1 MQPSSSDVT
10 LLLKRLS
17 NGDQDALADLI
28 PLVYDELHRLAA
40 FHLQR
45 ERAEHTLQTT
55 ALVHEAYVRLVD
67 QKEAQWK
74 NRGHFFAVAAQAM
87 RRVLVDYA
95 RRHQAVK
102 RGSSLPKVSLDEAI
116 VISNEDVHK
125 VLLLDELVSR
135 LASLDPAEGRIV
147 ELRFFGGFTVEE
159 TAEVMGISPATVKR
173 EWSVARAWLLR
184 EINKCS
190 TEVSPHTCDPNSG
203 SE

>member
-1 MQPSSSDVT
+1 VTQSSPSDVT

-17 NGDQDALADLI
+17 NGDQDALAQLI
-28 PLVYDELHRLAA
+28 PLIYDELHRLAA

-55 ALVHEAYVRLVD
+55 ALVHEAYLRLVD
-67 QKEAQWK
+67 QKEVHWK

-116 VISNEDVHK
+116 AISNETVNQ
-125 VLLLDELVSR
+125 LLVIDELLNR
-135 LASLDPAEGRIV
+135 LTSVDPQESRIV
-147 ELRFFGGFTVEE
+147 ELRFFGGLTVEE

-184 EINKCS
+184 EISKCS
-190 TEVSPHTCDPNSG
+190 AEVSPGIPDPNL
-203 SE
+203 

>member
-1 MQPSSSDVT
+1 MANPHYSDVT

-17 NGDQDALADLI
+17 DGDQNALTELI
-28 PLVYDELHRLAA
+28 PIVYDELHRLAA

-45 ERAEHTLQTT
+45 ERADHTLQTT
-55 ALVHEAYVRLVD
+55 GLVHEAYLRLVD

-102 RGSSLPKVSLDEAI
+102 RGSSIPKISLNEAI
-116 VISNEDVHK
+116 AVSSEDTHHL
-125 VLLLDELVSR
+125 LLLDELLSR
-135 LASLDPAEGRIV
+135 LASVDPDESRIV
-147 ELRFFGGFTVEE
+147 ELRFFGGLTVEE
-159 TAEVMGISPATVKR
+159 TAEVMGISLATVKR

-184 EINKCS
+184 EI
-190 TEVSPHTCDPNSG
+190 
-203 SE
+203 